1 MTTTLLGIYKT
12 PYYDTNAKE
21 YKHVITLRPPITSPS
36 TAMRPSLRTMPL
48 PPISEYKGLHTSA
61 CHQIAWD
68 ANRNE
73 PVDANDNSLVFTN
86 DLIRHQ
92 SFSIDSTL
100 TQLHQ
105 SIPLSDNS
113 TLIAVGRIT

>member
-1 MTTTLLGIYKT
+1 MTTLLGIYRT
-12 PYYDTNAKE
+12 PYYDTNTKK
-21 YKHVITLRPPITSPS
+21 YKHVITLRPPIASPS
-36 TAMRPSLRTMPL
+36 TALRPSLRTMPL

-73 PVDANDNSLVFTN
+73 PVDANDSVVFMN

-92 SFSIDSTL
+92 SFNIDSTL

-113 TLIAVGRIT
+113 TLIAVGRVT

>member
-1 MTTTLLGIYKT
+1 
-12 PYYDTNAKE
+12 
-21 YKHVITLRPPITSPS
+21 
-36 TAMRPSLRTMPL
+36 MPL

-73 PVDANDNSLVFTN
+73 PVDANDSVVFMN

-92 SFSIDSTL
+92 SFNIDSTL

-113 TLIAVGRIT
+113 TLIAIGRVT

>member
-1 MTTTLLGIYKT
+1 MTTLLGIYKT
-12 PYYDTNAKE
+12 PYYDTNTKE
-21 YKHVITLRPPITSPS
+21 YKHVITLRPPIASPS
-36 TAMRPSLRTMPL
+36 TAMQPSLRTMPL

-73 PVDANDNSLVFTN
+73 PMDANDNSLVFIN

-105 SIPLSDNS
+105 SIQLSDNS
-113 TLIAVGRIT
+113 TLIVVGRIT